1 MRALFLGWK
10 LAARHS
16 EARSVEANPFVG
28 LGPNELRRFARIHGS
43 VDELRAAS
51 LQPRLL
57 QQARPI
63 DRLDPRPGAAA
74 VADDLHRNLDA
85 GRSASPD
92 LAVEAGQILD
102 TGIAHRR
109 DDVAAAQAGGG
120 RGTVF
125 GDVGDDD
132 PAVAFAG
139 IDAEPG
145 PRRLVDATVL

>member
-74 VADDLHRNLDA
+74 VADDLHRDLDA
-85 GRSASPD
+85 GRAASPD
-92 LAVEAGQILD
+92 LAIEVGEVLD
-102 TGIAHRR
+102 AGIAHRR
-109 DDVAAAQAGGG
+109 NDVAAAQSGG
-120 RGTVF
+120 RGRAVL
-125 GDVGDDD
+125 GDIGDDD
-132 PAVAFAG
+132 AALAFA
-139 IDAEPG
+139 
-145 PRRLVDATVL
+145 